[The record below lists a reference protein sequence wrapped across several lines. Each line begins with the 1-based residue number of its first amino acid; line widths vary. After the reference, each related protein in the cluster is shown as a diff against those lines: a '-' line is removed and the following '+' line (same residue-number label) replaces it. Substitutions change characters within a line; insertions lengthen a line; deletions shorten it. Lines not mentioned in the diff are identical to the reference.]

1 MDFSYL
7 IKKGESNILID
18 ILIDISLQKGD
29 ISSNMMPPHLNEAF
43 NDPERTVSE
52 IITAV
57 APHLGKKFHDLQT
70 IGRILSNMS
79 HIGKMGGDIS
89 KVSDMSHMGKMGADV
104 SKVGK
109 LGGEMSDNTVNA
121 ETPGS
126 TSAGTFINETAHPRV
141 NLIDAIKS
149 SKELVQDNN
158 REENR
163 RADTT
168 TKMKKNKKKNVVSGD
183 LKKAFSLMNLEHF
196 ALATAIGALRG
207 KRNNSI
213 VCLRDGLYGNEVLND
228 ITMVLHML
236 QQKKVEKYSTIEKM
250 MKQMTNLQ
258 QELQV
263 GRI

>member
-1 MDFSYL
+1 
-7 IKKGESNILID
+7 
-18 ILIDISLQKGD
+18 
-29 ISSNMMPPHLNEAF
+29 MMPAHLNEAF

-52 IITAV
+52 IITTV

-79 HIGKMGGDIS
+79 HIGKMGADIS
-89 KVSDMSHMGKMGADV
+89 KVSDMSHMGQMGGDV
-104 SKVGK
+104 SKIGK
-109 LGGEMSDNTVNA
+109 LGGEMSNNTV
-121 ETPGS
+121 ETSTS
-126 TSAGTFINETAHPRV
+126 TSAGTFPDETAQPRV

-149 SKELVQDNN
+149 SKELIQDN

-163 RADTT
+163 MADTT
-168 TKMKKNKKKNVVSGD
+168 TKSKKNKKKNVDSGD
-183 LKKAFSLMNLEHF
+183 FKKAFSLMNLEHF